1 MPQTRTYQA
10 YKFDELSDRAKER
23 ARDWWRQG
31 GFDHEWWDSTY
42 EDAQQCLELVGF
54 DIRKIYFSGFSSQ
67 GDGACFEGRW
77 EAGEVQPGKL
87 KEHAPQDKV
96 LHGIAN
102 DLEELAAAYPEMA
115 AKIRHRGHYYHPG
128 CTEIETEWHNEDD
141 LYGDAVYESPAWN
154 AVNNKLREAREAFE
168 EAARDAMRWIYRQL
182 EAQYDWLNADEQVD
196 DAIRANEYLFTE
208 DGKRTVVL

>member
-1 MPQTRTYQA
+1 
-10 YKFDELSDRAKER
+10 
-23 ARDWWRQG
+23 
-31 GFDHEWWDSTY
+31 
-42 EDAQQCLELVGF
+42 
-54 DIRKIYFSGFSSQ
+54 
-67 GDGACFEGRW
+67 
-77 EAGEVQPGKL
+77 
-87 KEHAPQDKV
+87 
-96 LHGIAN
+96 
-102 DLEELAAAYPEMA
+102 MA

-128 CTEIETEWHNEDD
+128 CVEIETEWHNEDD

-196 DAIRANEYLFTE
+196 ETIRANEYLFTE